1 MQYTR
6 LVFSLYALVLTL
18 WRLGAYSV
26 ASYLNWH
33 QNCSNFR
40 NPVVGKKQLSSAYLC
55 HVFKLQ
61 CWEVFICFSAER
73 VGITQQPC
81 RSLEIAKNKLIKMDY
96 MLWENSLRKGTMRER
111 LCLVMAMTA
120 HLEMISPLCTAG
132 GKRSFLPG
140 RVDALWYIL
149 SVCCCGRETPWREAL
164 QHYVAKE
171 NKCSLLEASFLDW
184 FIPGKLC
191 RS

>member
-55 HVFKLQ
+55 RVFKLQ
-61 CWEVFICFSAER
+61 CCEVFIYFSAKR

-96 MLWENSLRKGTMRER
+96 MLWEDSFK
-111 LCLVMAMTA
+111 
-120 HLEMISPLCTAG
+120 
-132 GKRSFLPG
+132 KRYNKRAFMLSDGNDCSFG
-140 RVDALWYIL
+140 NDIL
-149 SVCCCGRETPWREAL
+149 SVHSRWQAFNFARQSG
-164 QHYVAKE
+164 
-171 NKCSLLEASFLDW
+171 CSLLEASFLDW
-184 FIPGKLC
+184 FIPGMLC